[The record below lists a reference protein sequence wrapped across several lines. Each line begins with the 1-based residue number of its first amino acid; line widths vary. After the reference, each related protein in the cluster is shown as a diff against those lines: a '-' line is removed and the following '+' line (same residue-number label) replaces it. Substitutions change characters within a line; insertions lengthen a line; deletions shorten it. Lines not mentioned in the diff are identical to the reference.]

1 MPRKYTR
8 RIRRPRVKRGGQD
21 EDELDKLEKGTD
33 QEIEPMTHVPPD
45 DYRFKVYKDNLIKE
59 LYKLV
64 SDEEAAAV
72 YAGPNPEEK
81 MKIEQKMM
89 GDEDPLNQDP
99 FYSRELNI
107 FSRGGRRTRK
117 IRRNK
122 RNASRHRRR

>member
-8 RIRRPRVKRGGQD
+8 RIRRRRVKRGGDIESGTPEEIPQM
-21 EDELDKLEKGTD
+21 DKL
-33 QEIEPMTHVPPD
+33 PPD
-45 DYRFKVYKDNLIKE
+45 PDRFKMYQDNLIKE
-59 LYKLV
+59 LQKVV

-72 YAGPNPEEK
+72 YAGPNPKEK
-81 MKIEQKMM
+81 MEIEQKMM

-99 FYSRELNI
+99 FYSRQLNI

-122 RNASRHRRR
+122 RKASRHRRR